1 MPLLIEFN
9 AKDRETIPKECATW
23 QNLIFF
29 HMNFLHIYIY
39 IYIYFF
45 FFENEDYFFY
55 KNQTRSAKSTSYRC
69 GGISSTHTDKPLTCL
84 ACLARL

>member
-1 MPLLIEFN
+1 MHLLIEFN

-39 IYIYFF
+39 IFLRM
-45 FFENEDYFFY
+45 
-55 KNQTRSAKSTSYRC
+55 KTTSFIK
-69 GGISSTHTDKPLTCL
+69 ISRDQQKVHHIGVVEYPPPTLTNL
-84 ACLARL
+84 

>member
-9 AKDRETIPKECATW
+9 AKDKETIPKECATW

-39 IYIYFF
+39 IFIFF
-45 FFENEDYFFY
+45 FFFLRM
-55 KNQTRSAKSTSYRC
+55 KTTSFIK
-69 GGISSTHTDKPLTCL
+69 ISRDQQKVHHIGVVEYPPPTLTNL
-84 ACLARL
+84 

>member
-1 MPLLIEFN
+1 MHLLIEFN

-39 IYIYFF
+39 FF
-45 FFENEDYFFY
+45 LRM
-55 KNQTRSAKSTSYRC
+55 KTTSFIK
-69 GGISSTHTDKPLTCL
+69 ISRDQQKVHHIGVVEYPPPTLTNL
-84 ACLARL
+84 